1 MNQAACRPNRT
12 TKMKNLFL
20 SLLVASATVACN
32 STLYSTEDA
41 SSAAAPAADCATE
54 CATECATSCSDAQKA
69 ACSEAK
75 TCPVTGETVE
85 G

>member
-1 MNQAACRPNRT
+1 MNQAACRPKRT

-54 CATECATSCSDAQKA
+54 CATSCSDAQKA

-75 TCPVTGETVE
+75 TCPVTGEMVE

>member
-1 MNQAACRPNRT
+1 
-12 TKMKNLFL
+12 MKNLFL

-41 SSAAAPAADCATE
+41 SNAAAPAAD

-75 TCPVTGETVE
+75 TCPVTGEMVE

>member
-54 CATECATSCSDAQKA
+54 CATSCSDAQKA

-75 TCPVTGETVE
+75 TCPVTGEMVE

>member
-1 MNQAACRPNRT
+1 
-12 TKMKNLFL
+12 MKNLFL

-32 STLYSTEDA
+32 STQYSTEDA
-41 SSAAAPAADCATE
+41 SNAAAPAGEC

-69 ACSEAK
+69 ACSDAEKASCSEAK